1 MRAKKLFRQI
11 FIYNVLEN
19 IALFITLMNSVVYP
33 SASTALYF
41 LFAMGLTLESMT
53 RDEQR
58 IKVKYMVSI
67 LFTFAAFSIMVAKG
81 IFLIILN
88 DEGDLQLTRD

>member
-1 MRAKKLFRQI
+1 M
-11 FIYNVLEN
+11 
-19 IALFITLMNSVVYP
+19 ALFITLLNSVMYP

-58 IKVKYMVSI
+58 IKVKYIVSI
-67 LFTFAAFSIMVAKG
+67 MFTFAAFAIMVSKG
-81 IFLIILN
+81 VFLILLN
-88 DEGDLQLTRD
+88 EDADL